1 MNAEKINY
9 WLNISNE
16 MSDSVEKAINDS
28 RKDPELSSIT
38 KMGADGTPT
47 HKIDEYAENAA
58 IKVLE
63 NTGKSLILISEEI
76 GKIKIGSDKAEVLI
90 ILDPLDGTTNATRQ
104 MPCYGIS
111 IAIADLEDVY
121 DINDVTLE
129 NIEIG
134 YVKNFPTGDAYR
146 AVKNQGAT
154 KNGIPINSI
163 SNVKR
168 VRDSTLCTYVY
179 RAKSEK
185 LSNLCSSVR
194 RIRIMG
200 SIAIE
205 MCYVA
210 DGVYDAYLDIGK
222 IVRILDIAASQ
233 LIIREN
239 NGVITDYDGNKLSS
253 KLKLTEKTSVM
264 ATCTKELHDDMME
277 YLH

>member
-9 WLNISNE
+9 WLNVSNE
-16 MSDSVEKAINDS
+16 ISEHVEKAIDDS

-38 KMGADGTPT
+38 KIGADGTPT

-58 IKVLE
+58 IEVLE
-63 NTGKSLILISEEI
+63 NTNKSLILISEEI
-76 GKIKIGSDKAEVLI
+76 GKIKIGDDKAEILM
-90 ILDPLDGTTNATRQ
+90 ILDPLDGTSNATRM

-111 IAIADLEDVY
+111 IAIADISEIDS
-121 DINDVTLE
+121 IENVTLE
-129 NIEIG
+129 DIEIG
-134 YVKNFPTGDAYR
+134 YVKNFPTGDVYS
-146 AVKNQGAT
+146 AVKDKGAT
-154 KNGIPINSI
+154 KNNKKMNPIST
-163 SNVKR
+163 VEK
-168 VRDSTLCTYVY
+168 VTDATLCSYVY

-194 RIRIMG
+194 RMRIMG

-210 DGVYDAYLDIGK
+210 DGAYDAYLDIGK

-239 NGVITDYDGNKLSS
+239 NGVVTDYDGNKLSS
-253 KLKLTEKTSVM
+253 KLKLTEKTSIM
-264 ATCTKELHDDMME
+264 ATCTKQLHEDMMS